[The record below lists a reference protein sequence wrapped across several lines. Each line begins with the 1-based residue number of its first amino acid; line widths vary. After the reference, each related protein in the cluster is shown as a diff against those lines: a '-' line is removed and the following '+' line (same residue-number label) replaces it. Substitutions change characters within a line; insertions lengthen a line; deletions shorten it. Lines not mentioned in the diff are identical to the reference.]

1 MQQEIKMAED
11 LVALGFSF
19 SAGNAE
25 SEIQKLIEKLDELNA
40 ASVKTQ
46 GVFDKMFGASFFSR
60 LNSANKMLGKL
71 NAGLIQTRTISQNT
85 LQAISPLAVQISKL
99 SGEQIKPVPQAS
111 MNSIREYS
119 EKLKEA
125 ADALSKLNVTQG
137 KINPAPIPEMGR
149 EMENAAKKGNTL
161 VDLFKRL
168 SAAGVAGSYFNKAA
182 EAAGKFGE
190 ELVFIN
196 TLEKNF
202 NLEKI
207 RSGILNM
214 SAAYGSSANLARA
227 YYMAVSSGVRESEE
241 STLDFVKTSAKT
253 AALIRSDVPIAV
265 DAMTAAMNAYGMAAK
280 DAGRAGD
287 VLFKIVDYGKAN
299 GQQLANSFGQIT
311 ATAVTAGVSLE
322 ELGASIATLTKVIPT
337 RNAITFL
344 NNALSKMIRPT
355 KMSRQAAAELGIEFG
370 LAAIKAKGFGA
381 VMQELFQEGK
391 KNPEALLRLFPDLR
405 GQRGMLH
412 LLGSGWKDYQN
423 ALRQFANSR
432 GAVDEAF
439 KIIDNDV
446 YYQINKLPE
455 ALTRIKIAAGDLIVQ
470 TLTLGGTLTPVIKA
484 FNELGETGQKVLAGI
499 SLLVA
504 GYGALKAVQ
513 LYKNKNDLVEI
524 RHQQILSALRK
535 QEIVERNAITAAVTR
550 ENQAKTWSNVTKSG
564 VGFAGGFK
572 AMFDT
577 VKFTENFKQ
586 SRNAVNSLISGIV
599 KLGKILITGL
609 YNPVKAISQA
619 TLLLKGNSAVAV
631 AAMSKLK
638 IVMTGLGATIGSV
651 ATILTKIF
659 TATNVIIG
667 GTALAVAG
675 FLDYAFAGFDVEKT
689 KYVKKIGEKIWDFF
703 TGEISEAEELSRRL
717 DDLARRQE
725 ERKKYREWARGLANQ
740 YREIMDSVKPAPTG
754 DNFRKELTSEI
765 SQARQMINSSE
776 FQAARIKQ
784 EEIERLENEMKV
796 SFDLRAAIKAA
807 AEKYQ
812 VDLNPYEYRS
822 ISQVR
827 RLSGVEEIPL
837 IERYA
842 YIDVLNREKQFNEI
856 RAQQEAALKKL
867 KEEGKGTREKVS
879 NMVQKNLPVF
889 RKLAERY
896 QRLNVA
902 FASISDVFEELKFS
916 KLTEEDQFRITRQNF
931 SASLSRFLKEAR
943 NVMPD
948 TEILKNFIDHTM
960 KLYESALKYVNSR
973 IEKFTRF
980 QTQLEND
987 LYDSQLSSLEGE
999 QKFYVMQ
1006 KRAEALYGKSGF
1018 RWDKYG
1024 NYYILQSANEDLQK
1038 SYEQAY
1044 KAAIIEIEI
1053 ASQRESQA
1061 RKLADAERQAN
1072 ANTLKLIQSM
1082 DKFKTTAITA
1092 VNADSMEALQ
1102 LRSRRFDVFPTYRP
1116 MTGAQNAET
1125 NARNTL
1131 LVAQENLKQLIS
1143 FYLEKNRVA
1152 MQRENERRNSL
1163 TQEMDDA
1170 LSNYEN
1176 IVKNIK
1182 NEQEMLRSTLNGFA
1196 TKIEEH
1202 LGANGAISRIDK
1214 NTDTM
1219 TRHITNIA
1227 IKTY

>member
-1 MQQEIKMAED
+1 MAED

-99 SGEQIKPVPQAS
+99 SGEQIKPVPQDS
-111 MNSIREYS
+111 LNSIREYS

-125 ADALSKLNVTQG
+125 ADALSKLNVAQG
-137 KINPAPIPEMGR
+137 KINPAPIQKMGR
-149 EMENAAKKGNTL
+149 EMENAAKRGNTL

-168 SAAGVAGSYFNKAA
+168 SSAGVAGSYFKKSA
-182 EAAGKFGE
+182 EAASKFGE

-214 SAAYGSSANLARA
+214 SAAYGSSVNLARA

-535 QEIVERNAITAAVTR
+535 QEIVERNAVAAAVIR
-550 ENQAKTWSNVTKSG
+550 ENQAKTLNNVTSSVSTSKSASAPNIFRKLLDSR
-564 VGFAGGFK
+564 GFMGGFGREGLK
-572 AMFDT
+572 GLIAWRRL
-577 VKFTENFKQ
+577 FKQ
-586 SRNAVNSLISGIV
+586 KKLINGGLFPSLTSGIT
-599 KLGKILITGL
+599 LLANGIGKIAAL
-609 YNPVKAISQA
+609 AIKVFSP
-619 TLLLKGNSAVAV
+619 LN
-631 AAMSKLK
+631 
-638 IVMTGLGATIGSV
+638 IV
-651 ATILTKIF
+651 
-659 TATNVIIG
+659 IG
-667 GTALAVAG
+667 GSLAAIAGLIDVLSSEGDTWSKKVANSR
-675 FLDYAFAGFDVEKT
+675 V
-689 KYVKKIGEKIWDFF
+689 VSKIGEKIWDFF

-740 YREIMDSVKPAPTG
+740 YREIMDSVNPVPTG
-754 DNFRKELTSEI
+754 DNFRKELKSEI
-765 SQARQMINSSE
+765 SQARQMINSPE

-796 SFDLRAAIKAA
+796 IFDLRAAIKAA

-812 VDLNPYEYRS
+812 VNLDPSRYRS
-822 ISQVR
+822 IGIIEK
-827 RLSGVEEIPL
+827 LAKTEGIPL
-837 IERYA
+837 NERFAYA
-842 YIDVLNREKQFNEI
+842 DVVEREREFNKLREK
-856 RAQQEAALKKL
+856 QEAALKRL
-867 KEEGKGTREKVS
+867 KEEGKGTRENVS
-879 NMVQKNLPVF
+879 NMVQKNLPIF

-902 FASISDVFEELKFS
+902 FASISNVFEEFKFS
-916 KLTEEDQFRITRQNF
+916 KLTEAEQFRATRQNF
-931 SASLSRFLKEAR
+931 SASLRRFLKEALQA
-943 NVMPD
+943 MPD
-948 TEILKNFIDHTM
+948 TEMLKNSIDQTM

-999 QKFYVMQ
+999 QKFSVMQ
-1006 KRAEALYGKSGF
+1006 KRAEALYQKSGF

-1024 NYYILQSANEDLQK
+1024 NYYILQSANADLQK

-1082 DKFKTTAITA
+1082 DKFNTTAVTA
-1092 VNADSMEALQ
+1092 VNADSLEALQ
-1102 LRSRRFDVFPTYRP
+1102 LQSRRFDTFPTYRP
-1116 MTGAQNAET
+1116 MTSAQNEET
-1125 NARNTL
+1125 SARNTL

-1143 FYLEKNRVA
+1143 FYLEQNRVA

-1163 TQEMDDA
+1163 TQEMDSA
-1170 LSNYEN
+1170 LVNYEN

-1182 NEQEMLRSTLNGFA
+1182 TEQEMLRSTLNGFA
-1196 TKIEEH
+1196 TQIEEH

>member
-99 SGEQIKPVPQAS
+99 SGEQIKPVPQDS
-111 MNSIREYS
+111 LNSIREYS

-168 SAAGVAGSYFNKAA
+168 SSAGVAGSYFKKSA
-182 EAAGKFGE
+182 EAASKFGE

-214 SAAYGSSANLARA
+214 SAAYGSSANLASA

-504 GYGALKAVQ
+504 GYGALKVVQ

-535 QEIVERNAITAAVTR
+535 KEIVERNAVAAAVIR
-550 ENQAKTWSNVTKSG
+550 ENQAKTLNNVTSSISTAKSASAPNIFRKLLDSR
-564 VGFAGGFK
+564 GFLGGFGRK
-572 AMFDT
+572 GLKGLIAWRRL
-577 VKFTENFKQ
+577 FKQ
-586 SRNAVNSLISGIV
+586 KELINGGLFPSLTSGIT
-599 KLGKILITGL
+599 LLANGIGKIAAL
-609 YNPVKAISQA
+609 AIKVFSP
-619 TLLLKGNSAVAV
+619 LN
-631 AAMSKLK
+631 
-638 IVMTGLGATIGSV
+638 IV
-651 ATILTKIF
+651 
-659 TATNVIIG
+659 IG
-667 GTALAVAG
+667 GSLAAIAGLIDVLSSEGDTWSKKVANSR
-675 FLDYAFAGFDVEKT
+675 V
-689 KYVKKIGEKIWDFF
+689 VSKIGEKIWDFF

-796 SFDLRAAIKAA
+796 IFDIRAAIKAA

-812 VDLNPYEYRS
+812 VNLDPSRYRS
-822 ISQVR
+822 IGIIEK
-827 RLSGVEEIPL
+827 LAKTEGIPL
-837 IERYA
+837 KERFAYA
-842 YIDVLNREKQFNEI
+842 DVVEREREFNKL
-856 RAQQEAALKKL
+856 RLQQEEALKRL
-867 KEEGKGTREKVS
+867 KEEGKGTRENVS
-879 NMVQKNLPVF
+879 NMVQKNLPIF

-902 FASISDVFEELKFS
+902 FASISNVFEEFKFS
-916 KLTEEDQFRITRQNF
+916 KLTEAEQFRATRQNF
-931 SASLSRFLKEAR
+931 SASLRRFFKEAR

-948 TEILKNFIDHTM
+948 TEMLKNSIDQTM

-1024 NYYILQSANEDLQK
+1024 NYYILQSANADLQK

-1092 VNADSMEALQ
+1092 VNADSLEALQ
-1102 LRSRRFDVFPTYRP
+1102 LRSRRFDTLPTYRP

-1163 TQEMDDA
+1163 TQEMDGA

-1182 NEQEMLRSTLNGFA
+1182 NEQEMLRSTLNSFA
-1196 TKIEEH
+1196 TQIEEH